1 MRIPPGFS
9 AVTPYFFVDGAEGFV
24 DFLVRGL
31 GGRELLRSLRPDGHI
46 GNVQVSL
53 NGATVMVSEASR
65 AFPAMAAAYYLYVA
79 DADAAMAQALEP
91 VVRGAT
97 IARDTVV
104 AITLLLMTVG
114 VGMAGYKIMF
124 AGASFRDVSNLLFG
138 GAIAGAAA
146 AIAAVF
152 IA

>member
-1 MRIPPGFS
+1 MNLTRHQSS
-9 AVTPYFFVDGAEGFV
+9 ARHLPSTAGARAAIALMVFGAA
-24 DFLVRGL
+24 LA
-31 GGRELLRSLRPDGHI
+31 
-46 GNVQVSL
+46 VS
-53 NGATVMVSEASR
+53 N
-65 AFPAMAAAYYLYVA
+65 P
-79 DADAAMAQALEP
+79 AMAQALEP

-138 GAIAGAAA
+138 GAIAGASA

>member
-1 MRIPPGFS
+1 MNP
-9 AVTPYFFVDGAEGFV
+9 VDHSSRHLAA
-24 DFLVRGL
+24 
-31 GGRELLRSLRPDGHI
+31 S
-46 GNVQVSL
+46 S
-53 NGATVMVSEASR
+53 TASR
-65 AFPAMAAAYYLYVA
+65 TALALLVFAAALA
-79 DADAAMAQALEP
+79 ATSPAMAQALAP

-97 IARDTVV
+97 IARDTVI

-146 AIAAVF
+146 SIAAVF
-152 IA
+152 MG

>member
-1 MRIPPGFS
+1 MNLTSYKTSIRDI
-9 AVTPYFFVDGAEGFV
+9 TP
-24 DFLVRGL
+24 RS
-31 GGRELLRSLRPDGHI
+31 GRRTAIAP
-46 GNVQVSL
+46 
-53 NGATVMVSEASR
+53 MV
-65 AFPAMAAAYYLYVA
+65 FGAAALGA
-79 DADAAMAQALEP
+79 LFATSPAMAQALEP

>member
-1 MRIPPGFS
+1 MNSMNLHINATDTRQARHRTTIALMVVAVALS
-9 AVTPYFFVDGAEGFV
+9 ASSPV
-24 DFLVRGL
+24 
-31 GGRELLRSLRPDGHI
+31 
-46 GNVQVSL
+46 
-53 NGATVMVSEASR
+53 
-65 AFPAMAAAYYLYVA
+65 
-79 DADAAMAQALEP
+79 MAQALEP

-97 IARDTVV
+97 IARDTIV

-124 AGASFRDVSNLLFG
+124 AGATFRDVSNLLFG

-152 IA
+152 MA

>member
-1 MRIPPGFS
+1 MNPTKSKPNHQVACGIADGNKS
-9 AVTPYFFVDGAEGFV
+9 GVAVA
-24 DFLVRGL
+24 L
-31 GGRELLRSLRPDGHI
+31 
-46 GNVQVSL
+46 
-53 NGATVMVSEASR
+53 MV
-65 AFPAMAAAYYLYVA
+65 FAAALAGA
-79 DADAAMAQALEP
+79 DPAMAQALEP

-138 GAIAGAAA
+138 GAISGAAA
-146 AIAAVF
+146 GIAAVF
-152 IA
+152 MA

>member
-1 MRIPPGFS
+1 MNLTRHPSSARRIS
-9 AVTPYFFVDGAEGFV
+9 ASAGP
-24 DFLVRGL
+24 
-31 GGRELLRSLRPDGHI
+31 
-46 GNVQVSL
+46 
-53 NGATVMVSEASR
+53 R
-65 AFPAMAAAYYLYVA
+65 AFVALMVFGAALAA
-79 DADAAMAQALEP
+79 SNPAMAQALEP

-97 IARDTVV
+97 IARDTVL

-152 IA
+152 MG

>member
-1 MRIPPGFS
+1 MNPIDRTSNHSTATSKTCRAAI
-9 AVTPYFFVDGAEGFV
+9 ALMVIAT
-24 DFLVRGL
+24 GL
-31 GGRELLRSLRPDGHI
+31 
-46 GNVQVSL
+46 
-53 NGATVMVSEASR
+53 AASD
-65 AFPAMAAAYYLYVA
+65 PAMG
-79 DADAAMAQALEP
+79 QALEP

-146 AIAAVF
+146 AIATVF
-152 IA
+152 MG

>member
-1 MRIPPGFS
+1 MTRFQPRLSSTSLQPL
-9 AVTPYFFVDGAEGFV
+9 AALALLVLGA
-24 DFLVRGL
+24 GL
-31 GGRELLRSLRPDGHI
+31 A
-46 GNVQVSL
+46 
-53 NGATVMVSEASR
+53 ATS
-65 AFPAMAAAYYLYVA
+65 PAI
-79 DADAAMAQALEP
+79 AQALDP

-97 IARDTVV
+97 IARDTIV

-114 VGMAGYKIMF
+114 VGIAGYKIMF

-138 GAIAGAAA
+138 GALAGAAA

>member
-1 MRIPPGFS
+1 MTQINRNTARNTAPRTAIAFMVI
-9 AVTPYFFVDGAEGFV
+9 AA
-24 DFLVRGL
+24 
-31 GGRELLRSLRPDGHI
+31 SLA
-46 GNVQVSL
+46 
-53 NGATVMVSEASR
+53 ATN
-65 AFPAMAAAYYLYVA
+65 P
-79 DADAAMAQALEP
+79 AMAQALEP

-152 IA
+152 MG

>member
-1 MRIPPGFS
+1 MTHTNHPTFTPTGGPRT
-9 AVTPYFFVDGAEGFV
+9 AVALIVF
-24 DFLVRGL
+24 
-31 GGRELLRSLRPDGHI
+31 
-46 GNVQVSL
+46 
-53 NGATVMVSEASR
+53 
-65 AFPAMAAAYYLYVA
+65 AAAL
-79 DADAAMAQALEP
+79 AATSPATAQALEP

-138 GAIAGAAA
+138 GAISGAAA
-146 AIAAVF
+146 AIAGTF
-152 IA
+152 MG

>member
-1 MRIPPGFS
+1 MNLTRRQPSVRPIPS
-9 AVTPYFFVDGAEGFV
+9 ITAARAAVALMVFGAA
-24 DFLVRGL
+24 L
-31 GGRELLRSLRPDGHI
+31 
-46 GNVQVSL
+46 
-53 NGATVMVSEASR
+53 AASN
-65 AFPAMAAAYYLYVA
+65 P
-79 DADAAMAQALEP
+79 AMAQALEP

-124 AGASFRDVSNLLFG
+124 AGASFRDVSNLLCG

-146 AIAAVF
+146 AIATVF
-152 IA
+152 MG

>member
-1 MRIPPGFS
+1 MNLTS
-9 AVTPYFFVDGAEGFV
+9 YKTPIRNIAARSGPLTTIALMVFVAA
-24 DFLVRGL
+24 LA
-31 GGRELLRSLRPDGHI
+31 
-46 GNVQVSL
+46 
-53 NGATVMVSEASR
+53 ATS
-65 AFPAMAAAYYLYVA
+65 P
-79 DADAAMAQALEP
+79 AMAQALEP

-114 VGMAGYKIMF
+114 VGMAGYKILF

>member
-1 MRIPPGFS
+1 MNAMHARTAPRTAYRTAIVITVF
-9 AVTPYFFVDGAEGFV
+9 AA
-24 DFLVRGL
+24 GL
-31 GGRELLRSLRPDGHI
+31 A
-46 GNVQVSL
+46 
-53 NGATVMVSEASR
+53 ATH
-65 AFPAMAAAYYLYVA
+65 P
-79 DADAAMAQALEP
+79 AMAQALEP

-146 AIAAVF
+146 AIATVF
-152 IA
+152 MG

>member
-1 MRIPPGFS
+1 MNPIDRTSNHGTATSNTFRAAI
-9 AVTPYFFVDGAEGFV
+9 
-24 DFLVRGL
+24 GL
-31 GGRELLRSLRPDGHI
+31 MGIAAGLA
-46 GNVQVSL
+46 
-53 NGATVMVSEASR
+53 ATD
-65 AFPAMAAAYYLYVA
+65 PAL
-79 DADAAMAQALEP
+79 AQALEP

-124 AGASFRDVSNLLFG
+124 AGASFRDVSNMLFG

-146 AIAAVF
+146 AIATVF
-152 IA
+152 MG

>member
-1 MRIPPGFS
+1 MNLNSYQTSIRRIAPRSGPRTGIVLM
-9 AVTPYFFVDGAEGFV
+9 A
-24 DFLVRGL
+24 L
-31 GGRELLRSLRPDGHI
+31 GTALF
-46 GNVQVSL
+46 
-53 NGATVMVSEASR
+53 ATS
-65 AFPAMAAAYYLYVA
+65 P
-79 DADAAMAQALEP
+79 AMAQALEP

>member
-1 MRIPPGFS
+1 MNLTTQQASTRSSGASSGSRIAIALMVF
-9 AVTPYFFVDGAEGFV
+9 GA
-24 DFLVRGL
+24 
-31 GGRELLRSLRPDGHI
+31 
-46 GNVQVSL
+46 
-53 NGATVMVSEASR
+53 
-65 AFPAMAAAYYLYVA
+65 AFAAASP
-79 DADAAMAQALEP
+79 AMAQALAP

-97 IARDTVV
+97 IARDTIV

-146 AIAAVF
+146 GIAAVF
-152 IA
+152 IN

>member
-1 MRIPPGFS
+1 MNLTRYQS
-9 AVTPYFFVDGAEGFV
+9 S
-24 DFLVRGL
+24 VRRLPSTAG
-31 GGRELLRSLRPDGHI
+31 
-46 GNVQVSL
+46 
-53 NGATVMVSEASR
+53 SR
-65 AFPAMAAAYYLYVA
+65 AVIALMLFGAALAA
-79 DADAAMAQALEP
+79 SSPAMAQALET
-91 VVRGAT
+91 VVRGDN
-97 IARDTVV
+97 IARATVV

-152 IA
+152 MA

>member
-1 MRIPPGFS
+1 MNLTSRKTSIRHIT
-9 AVTPYFFVDGAEGFV
+9 A
-24 DFLVRGL
+24 
-31 GGRELLRSLRPDGHI
+31 RSGHRTAI
-46 GNVQVSL
+46 APIVFG
-53 NGATVMVSEASR
+53 
-65 AFPAMAAAYYLYVA
+65 AAALA
-79 DADAAMAQALEP
+79 ALFATSPAMAQALEP

>member
-1 MRIPPGFS
+1 MTHPTRTSFTTRHAHRTAIAFVVLAAGLA
-9 AVTPYFFVDGAEGFV
+9 AVSP
-24 DFLVRGL
+24 
-31 GGRELLRSLRPDGHI
+31 
-46 GNVQVSL
+46 
-53 NGATVMVSEASR
+53 
-65 AFPAMAAAYYLYVA
+65 
-79 DADAAMAQALEP
+79 AMAQALEP

-97 IARDTVV
+97 IARDTIV

-152 IA
+152 IS

>member
-1 MRIPPGFS
+1 MTVRR
-9 AVTPYFFVDGAEGFV
+9 
-24 DFLVRGL
+24 FLP
-31 GGRELLRSLRPDGHI
+31 SIRPAP
-46 GNVQVSL
+46 L
-53 NGATVMVSEASR
+53 NASSR
-65 AFPAMAAAYYLYVA
+65 AAMALLILGAALGA
-79 DADAAMAQALEP
+79 ANPAMAQALEP

-97 IARDTVV
+97 IARDTIVG
-104 AITLLLMTVG
+104 ITLLLMTVG
-114 VGMAGYKIMF
+114 VGIAGYKIMF

>member
-1 MRIPPGFS
+1 MVVKASPVRPRHRI
-9 AVTPYFFVDGAEGFV
+9 
-24 DFLVRGL
+24 RQ
-31 GGRELLRSLRPDGHI
+31 LRSLAINLIRHQLSVRPLTSIAGPRAVI
-46 GNVQVSL
+46 ALLVF
-53 NGATVMVSEASR
+53 GAAL
-65 AFPAMAAAYYLYVA
+65 AAANP
-79 DADAAMAQALEP
+79 AMAQALEP

-138 GAIAGAAA
+138 GANAGAAA

-152 IA
+152 MG